1 MPKQS
6 GLSYETLSRKIDG
19 VMSRIEELTKKSTP
33 EQTQTD
39 ILLFVSSG
47 IFVLFMMD
55 LIVRKGSSIR
65 FLGRR

>member
-1 MPKQS
+1 MPKQT
-6 GLSYETLSRKIDG
+6 GLSHETLSRKIDG
-19 VMSRIEELTKKSTP
+19 IMTRLEELTKKSTP

-55 LIVRKGSSIR
+55 LLVRKGSSMR
-65 FLGRR
+65 FLSRR